1 MLSRI
6 DRRPQATENLMLGQ
20 FVGQRF
26 NVFFFVASL
35 VPCAFLV
42 LKFAGLEIVN
52 ISAADSI
59 ARVLGFIWPVLPSQF
74 AALKSLATDHDAS
87 NYSIFF
93 LCLFLVGALFLIVF
107 ISDCLKV
114 GKAIK
119 RASWGELLIMSILI
133 CLSYYVLFLD
143 IPKTYPKPMFNFYV
157 DQFGLYYLRQFVMFL
172 GVYFAVMMLVALVL
186 MSGARSRV

>member
-1 MLSRI
+1 VL
-6 DRRPQATENLMLGQ
+6 
-20 FVGQRF
+20 
-26 NVFFFVASL
+26 
-35 VPCAFLV
+35 CAFLV

-59 ARVLGFIWPVLPSQF
+59 ARVLGFIWPVLPSQY

-143 IPKTYPKPMFNFYV
+143 IPKTYPKPMFNFYA

>member
-1 MLSRI
+1 
-6 DRRPQATENLMLGQ
+6 
-20 FVGQRF
+20 
-26 NVFFFVASL
+26 
-35 VPCAFLV
+35 V

-59 ARVLGFIWPVLPSQF
+59 ARVLGFIWPVLPSQY

-119 RASWGELLIMSILI
+119 RASWGETSHHVDFDMSKLL
-133 CLSYYVLFLD
+133 C
-143 IPKTYPKPMFNFYV
+143 
-157 DQFGLYYLRQFVMFL
+157 FVSR
-172 GVYFAVMMLVALVL
+172 YFKDVSKADV
-186 MSGARSRV
+186 

>member
-59 ARVLGFIWPVLPSQF
+59 ARVLGFIWPVLPSQY

-133 CLSYYVLFLD
+133 CLSYYVCF
-143 IPKTYPKPMFNFYV
+143 
-157 DQFGLYYLRQFVMFL
+157 
-172 GVYFAVMMLVALVL
+172 
-186 MSGARSRV
+186 

>member
-59 ARVLGFIWPVLPSQF
+59 ARVLGFIWPVLPSQY

>member
-59 ARVLGFIWPVLPSQF
+59 ARVLGFIWPVLPSQY

-172 GVYFAVMMLVALVL
+172 GVYFAVMVLVALVP